1 MEIFRKTSLE
11 RLRSPEQLDEPLRV
25 IGRKESVALL
35 GLGVLV
41 ALGLLWG
48 FLGSMP
54 DSGHGEGVLIAPGT
68 VRPLESSSTGRLSK
82 WLVKVGDRVEA
93 GAVVAELEQP
103 ETLRKLSD
111 LEAEQQEQ
119 LQRNRLLGRLRE
131 KHLELA
137 LAAIKGEERMIRAS
151 IEYLGAYVSEAEA
164 FLDEMT
170 LQNRTLMEA
179 QRQGLLNAR
188 AVRVELNGALAERHD
203 SFLKLKG
210 KGLVSENNVEDA
222 RRRVDEGEIKRR
234 NIEVRLQELEVQGAE
249 TTKSHLN
256 ARNALSTRQH
266 ELAELELKLGE
277 LKNRS
282 ARLCRDVL
290 EAALGDESA
299 LREIERQIATYR
311 TQLERDREIRVQHG
325 GKVLELNIAA
335 GSQVEVGERI
345 AHLDHTSGTDQLVAL
360 GYFNDTYGRR
370 LFPGMRVR
378 VSPVAFPKER
388 YGSIVGQVVSVA
400 EFPVSQAA
408 VANSIG
414 NRQLARELVA
424 GGRVIEAHIALL
436 GSETSQTGYQWT
448 SENGPDA
455 VILPGTTAALQV
467 TYRRQRPFARLA
479 ALYRLGVDRPMA
491 GGQ

>member
-48 FLGSMP
+48 VLGSMP

-82 WLVKVGDRVEA
+82 WLIKVGDMVEA

-111 LEAEQQEQ
+111 LEAEHQEQ

-179 QRQGLLNAR
+179 QRRGLLNAR

-203 SFLKLKG
+203 SFLQLKR

-249 TTKSHLN
+249 TTKSNLN
-256 ARNALSTRQH
+256 ARNALSTRQIPRLPPTATWRSSLRFH
-266 ELAELELKLGE
+266 RPRIGSTCGLG
-277 LKNRS
+277 
-282 ARLCRDVL
+282 
-290 EAALGDESA
+290 
-299 LREIERQIATYR
+299 Q
-311 TQLERDREIRVQHG
+311 
-325 GKVLELNIAA
+325 
-335 GSQVEVGERI
+335 
-345 AHLDHTSGTDQLVAL
+345 
-360 GYFNDTYGRR
+360 RR
-370 LFPGMRVR
+370 RPP
-378 VSPVAFPKER
+378 SITTAFTR
-388 YGSIVGQVVSVA
+388 
-400 EFPVSQAA
+400 
-408 VANSIG
+408 
-414 NRQLARELVA
+414 LAR
-424 GGRVIEAHIALL
+424 
-436 GSETSQTGYQWT
+436 
-448 SENGPDA
+448 
-455 VILPGTTAALQV
+455 
-467 TYRRQRPFARLA
+467 AR
-479 ALYRLGVDRPMA
+479 
-491 GGQ
+491 